1 MKPAPPEAEGITAH
15 PQFRQGL
22 VTAGREEQAIHW
34 DLRWILYYLELH
46 CADAQAGTVDEDAE
60 LTARGASHLPAC
72 TSLS

>member
-1 MKPAPPEAEGITAH
+1 M
-15 PQFRQGL
+15 
-22 VTAGREEQAIHW
+22 TAGREEQAIHW

-46 CADAQAGTVDEDAE
+46 SADAQAGTVDEDAE